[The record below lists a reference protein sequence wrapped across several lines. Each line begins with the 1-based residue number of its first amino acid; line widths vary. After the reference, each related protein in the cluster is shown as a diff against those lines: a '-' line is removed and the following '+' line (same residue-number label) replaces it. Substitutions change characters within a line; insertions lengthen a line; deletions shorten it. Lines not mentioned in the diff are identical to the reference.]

1 MNMGLSE
8 HGVDQCRLAMID
20 VGDDR
25 DIPNIAPALIGLELR
40 GDGRF

>member
-1 MNMGLSE
+1 MDMGLSE
-8 HGVDQCRLAMID
+8 YGIDECRLAMVD

-40 GDGRF
+40 CDGRF